1 MASRRRTWFLVRLAV
16 YVAVVATL
24 ALVKGGVGWRRIA
37 GALKADHAHPTLV
50 IAGRDLAPELVDA
63 LVGKYRLDYPDLEL
77 TVRGG
82 GTNQALQDLINGRA
96 DVAFLYRRPDADEM
110 RLFRAADGDT
120 AIVVPVAMGG
130 IVLLAPQSGV
140 SAALSLPEL
149 EALLEGEPPARTPV
163 LYAPDPNDG
172 LWQAFRGEALPSA
185 TASARVVLLAD
196 AAAVLA
202 AARDGDGALGL
213 ASTLTLPADLAAV
226 GVREVS
232 LIVDGESA
240 PAAPTPENLAGGRYP
255 LRHRLY
261 AACRA
266 TGGIEAGK
274 FLTHLAGG
282 RAQRQVERAGY
293 LPDSRVL
300 RDIVLTRH
308 PVGD

>member
-1 MASRRRTWFLVRLAV
+1 MASRRRTWLLVRLAV
-16 YVAVVATL
+16 YVAVIATL
-24 ALVKGGVGWRRIA
+24 ALVKGGVGWRRIV
-37 GALKADHAHPTLV
+37 GALKTDHAHPTLV
-50 IAGRDLAPELVDA
+50 IAGRDLAPELVDV

-96 DVAFLYRRPDADEM
+96 DVAFLYRKPDADEM

-130 IVLLAPQSGV
+130 IVLLSPQSGDT
-140 SAALSLPEL
+140 AAISLPDL
-149 EALLEGEPPARTPV
+149 DAMLAGGPSTLTSP
-163 LYAPDPNDG
+163 LYVPDPNDG
-172 LWQAFRGEALPSA
+172 LWQSFRGEAQPP
-185 TASARVVLLAD
+185 ASSRVVLLAD
-196 AAAVLA
+196 AGAVLA
-202 AARDGDGALGL
+202 AAREGGGAMGL
-213 ASTLTLPADLAAV
+213 ASTLTLPADLAAA
-226 GVREVS
+226 GVRAAS
-232 LIVDGESA
+232 LVVDGEPA
-240 PAAPTPENLAGGRYP
+240 PVAPTPGNLAAGRYP

>member
-1 MASRRRTWFLVRLAV
+1 MASSRRRTWFLVRLAV

-37 GALKADHAHPTLV
+37 GALKADHAHPSLV
-50 IAGRDLAPELVDA
+50 IAGRDLAPELVDV

-96 DVAFLYRRPDADEM
+96 DVAFLYRRPTADEM
-110 RLFRAADGDT
+110 RLFQAADGDT

-130 IVLLAPQSGV
+130 IVLLAPQSGDT
-140 SAALSLPEL
+140 AALALPQL
-149 EALLEGEPPARTPV
+149 EALLAGGTAAPTPA

-172 LWQAFRGEALPSA
+172 LWQAFRGEAQPP
-185 TASARVVLLAD
+185 ASARVVLLAD

-202 AARDGDGALGL
+202 AARDGGGALGL
-213 ASTLTLPADLAAV
+213 ASTLTLPADLAAA
-226 GVREVS
+226 GVRAVS
-232 LIVDGESA
+232 LIVDGEPA
-240 PAAPTPENLAGGRYP
+240 PAAPTPENLAAGRYP

-261 AACRA
+261 AVCRA

-300 RDIVLTRH
+300 REIVLTRD

>member
-1 MASRRRTWFLVRLAV
+1 MASSRRRTWFLVRIAV

-24 ALVKGGVGWRRIA
+24 ALVKGGVGWRRVV
-37 GALKADHAHPTLV
+37 GALKADHAHPSLV

-63 LVGKYRLDYPDLEL
+63 LVGKYRLDYPDLDL

-96 DVAFLYRRPDADEM
+96 DVAFLYRRPDAGEM

-130 IVLLAPQSGV
+130 IVLLSPQSGDT
-140 SAALSLPEL
+140 AALSLPEL
-149 EALLEGEPPARTPV
+149 DAMLAGDPSALTSP

-172 LWQAFRGEALPSA
+172 LWQSFRGEAHPA
-185 TASARVVLLAD
+185 AAARVVLLAD
-196 AAAVLA
+196 ANAILA
-202 AARDGDGALGL
+202 AARDGGGALGL
-213 ASTLTLPADLAAV
+213 ASTLTLPADLVAA
-226 GVREVS
+226 GVRARS
-232 LIVDGESA
+232 LIADGDSA
-240 PAAPTPENLAGGRYP
+240 PAAPTPENLATGRYP

-300 RDIVLTRH
+300 RDVVLTRH
-308 PVGD
+308 PVDD

>member
-1 MASRRRTWFLVRLAV
+1 MASRRRTWLLVRLAV
-16 YVAVVATL
+16 YVAVIATL
-24 ALVKGGVGWRRIA
+24 ALVKGGVGWRRIV
-37 GALKADHAHPTLV
+37 GALKTDHAHPTLV
-50 IAGRDLAPELVDA
+50 IAGRDLAPELVDV

-96 DVAFLYRRPDADEM
+96 DVAFLYRKPDADEM

-130 IVLLAPQSGV
+130 IVLLSPQSGDT
-140 SAALSLPEL
+140 AAISLPDL
-149 EALLEGEPPARTPV
+149 DAMLAGGPSALTSP

-172 LWQAFRGEALPSA
+172 LWQAFRGEAQPPA
-185 TASARVVLLAD
+185 ASRVVWLAD
-196 AAAVLA
+196 AGAVLA
-202 AARDGDGALGL
+202 AARDGGGAMGL
-213 ASTLTLPADLAAV
+213 ASTLTLPADLAAA
-226 GVREVS
+226 GVRAAS
-232 LIVDGESA
+232 LVVDGEPA
-240 PAAPTPENLAGGRYP
+240 PVAPTPGNLAAGRYP

>member
-1 MASRRRTWFLVRLAV
+1 MASSRRRTWFLVRLAV

-37 GALKADHAHPTLV
+37 GALKADHAHPSLV
-50 IAGRDLAPELVDA
+50 IAGRDLAPELVDV

-130 IVLLAPQSGV
+130 IVLLAPQSGDT
-140 SAALSLPEL
+140 AALALPQL
-149 EALLEGEPPARTPV
+149 EALLAGGPADTTPA

-172 LWQAFRGEALPSA
+172 LWQAFQGEAQPP
-185 TASARVVLLAD
+185 ASARVVLLAD

-202 AARDGDGALGL
+202 AARDGGGALGL
-213 ASTLTLPADLAAV
+213 ASTLTLPADLAAA
-226 GVREVS
+226 GVRTVS

-240 PAAPTPENLAGGRYP
+240 PAAPTTENLAAGRYP